1 MDVEDR
7 KLALLIDADNISP
20 IYVNIMLSEAKLY
33 GTVSVRRIYGDWTS
47 SGKNSWKSVMLD
59 NSLTPI
65 QQYSYT
71 YGKNASDSAMIID
84 AMDIL
89 YAGHVDGF
97 ILASSDSD
105 FTRLAMRLREAGKFV
120 IGMGE
125 SKTPAP
131 FVKSCDEFKVL
142 DILLKN
148 SLSEEEK
155 RPVKSAKGYTGED
168 ASGIDGSGNDSVGD
182 YGGEAGNE
190 PTPITKLSV
199 IKKSMLDIIDKY
211 SDENGQMH
219 MSKLA
224 SMLTR
229 LYSDFDARNY
239 GKYGKFSNFVK
250 ALPEFEVTTQNTVS
264 YVKRRDTEASDG
276 DDASEQ
282 TNGDGNSLGMNA
294 GRKAGTR
301 KSRSSRSKSKGK
313 ASQKAQSQR
322 AQIQKNQTQKAQVQK
337 TTEGAAQTVKETTG
351 KARSS
356 KPHAKKTKGKNK

>member
-1 MDVEDR
+1 MEIEDR

-20 IYVNIMLSEAKLY
+20 VYVNIMLSEAKNY

-47 SGKNSWKSVMLD
+47 NGKNSWKSVMLD

-89 YAGHVDGF
+89 YADHVDGF

-125 SKTPAP
+125 SKTPSP

-148 SLSEEEK
+148 SLSEEEEK
-155 RPVKSAKGYTGED
+155 KLGTETPVS
-168 ASGIDGSGNDSVGD
+168 N
-182 YGGEAGNE
+182 

-199 IKKSMLDIIDKY
+199 IKRSMCDIIDKH
-211 SDENGQMH
+211 SDDNGKIQ

-224 SMLTR
+224 SMLNR
-229 LYSDFDARNY
+229 LYPDFDARNY
-239 GKYGKFSNFVK
+239 GKYGKFINFMK
-250 ALPEFEVTTQNTVS
+250 ALPEFEVSLV
-264 YVKRRDTEASDG
+264 DTEAYVKLV
-276 DDASEQ
+276 EK
-282 TNGDGNSLGMNA
+282 NGPAEGKQPDNLKQKPGSAPKEEG
-294 GRKAGTR
+294 GEPEHEEIKPGPKQKRKTPAR
-301 KSRSSRSKSKGK
+301 KRTVRKK
-313 ASQKAQSQR
+313 
-322 AQIQKNQTQKAQVQK
+322 K
-337 TTEGAAQTVKETTG
+337 T
-351 KARSS
+351 
-356 KPHAKKTKGKNK
+356 AKKG

>member
-20 IYVNIMLSEAKLY
+20 IYMNIMLSEAKNY

-71 YGKNASDSAMIID
+71 YGKNASDSAIIID
-84 AMDIL
+84 AMDSL

-125 SKTPAP
+125 SKTPSP

-142 DILLKN
+142 DIILKN
-148 SLSEEEK
+148 SLSEEEEK
-155 RPVKSAKGYTGED
+155 KLAKATD
-168 ASGIDGSGNDSVGD
+168 GIAGGDGVS
-182 YGGEAGNE
+182 E

-199 IKKSMLDIIDKY
+199 IKKSMRDIIDKN

-250 ALPEFEVTTQNTVS
+250 ALPEFEVTMHNTVA
-264 YVKRRDTEASDG
+264 YVKRKDSTEPA
-276 DDASEQ
+276 DDASE
-282 TNGDGNSLGMNA
+282 
-294 GRKAGTR
+294 KAEGKAQGGTQGAKRGGSKAKTSKTR
-301 KSRSSRSKSKGK
+301 KKSKTNSGRSGK
-313 ASQKAQSQR
+313 K
-322 AQIQKNQTQKAQVQK
+322 KN
-337 TTEGAAQTVKETTG
+337 AA
-351 KARSS
+351 
-356 KPHAKKTKGKNK
+356 PKNIEPKNAEA

>member
-1 MDVEDR
+1 MEVDDK

-20 IYVNIMLSEAKLY
+20 NYMNIMLSEAKNY

-47 SGKNSWKSVMLD
+47 NGKNSWKSVMLD

-125 SKTPAP
+125 SKTPKP

-142 DILLKN
+142 DILFKN
-148 SLSEEEK
+148 SISEDEETK
-155 RPVKSAKGYTGED
+155 LTVSTEAFKNAEQN
-168 ASGIDGSGNDSVGD
+168 GID
-182 YGGEAGNE
+182 A
-190 PTPITKLSV
+190 PITDLAT
-199 IKKSMLDIIDKY
+199 IKKSMLEIIDKH
-211 SDENGQMH
+211 SDANGLILL
-219 MSKLA
+219 SELGRL
-224 SMLTR
+224 LTR

-239 GKYGKFSNFVK
+239 GKYRKFSDFVRN
-250 ALPEFEVTTQNTVS
+250 LPEFEITVENTVI
-264 YVKRRDTEASDG
+264 YVKKSEVQRMQDTDKFNPRALNKKRAAIKTEKSDQTIKSDKNEKPDKADKPGNKKDTKKNTANRRNNKR
-276 DDASEQ
+276 
-282 TNGDGNSLGMNA
+282 NG
-294 GRKAGTR
+294 
-301 KSRSSRSKSKGK
+301 RSSRRTKS
-313 ASQKAQSQR
+313 
-322 AQIQKNQTQKAQVQK
+322 TD
-337 TTEGAAQTVKETTG
+337 
-351 KARSS
+351 
-356 KPHAKKTKGKNK
+356 KK

>member
-1 MDVEDR
+1 MDIDDR

-20 IYVNIMLSEAKLY
+20 IYINIMLSEAKNY
-33 GTVSVRRIYGDWTS
+33 GTVSVRRIYGDWTA
-47 SGKNSWKSVMLD
+47 SGKNSWKNVMLD

-89 YAGHVDGF
+89 YADHVDGF

-125 SKTPAP
+125 SKTPSP

-148 SLSEEEK
+148 SLSEEEEK
-155 RPVKSAKGYTGED
+155 RLAKSSEGTNSAEGSND
-168 ASGIDGSGNDSVGD
+168 A
-182 YGGEAGNE
+182 ANE

-229 LYSDFDARNY
+229 FYPDFDARNY

-250 ALPEFEVTTQNTVS
+250 ALPDFEVTTLNTVV
-264 YVKRRDTEASDG
+264 YVKRKET
-276 DDASEQ
+276 EQ
-282 TNGDGNSLGMNA
+282 TKKES
-294 GRKAGTR
+294 
-301 KSRSSRSKSKGK
+301 GK
-313 ASQKAQSQR
+313 AEQGK
-322 AQIQKNQTQKAQVQK
+322 KDQTKTEQVK
-337 TTEGAAQTVKETTG
+337 GTGTKKKPAARKKRSG
-351 KARSS
+351 K
-356 KPHAKKTKGKNK
+356 KKTQRVNA

>member
-1 MDVEDR
+1 MGVDDR

-20 IYVNIMLSEAKLY
+20 IYVNIMLSEAKNY

-89 YAGHVDGF
+89 YADHVDGF

-120 IGMGE
+120 LGMGE

-131 FVKSCDEFKVL
+131 FVKSCDEFKLL

-148 SLSEEEK
+148 SLSEEEEK
-155 RPVKSAKGYTGED
+155 KLAK
-168 ASGIDGSGNDSVGD
+168 ASGSEETSADES
-182 YGGEAGNE
+182 A
-190 PTPITKLSV
+190 PTPITELSV
-199 IKKSMLDIIDKY
+199 IKKSMLDMIEKN
-211 SDENGQMH
+211 SDENGQIQ

-224 SMLTR
+224 SMLNR
-229 LYSDFDARNY
+229 LYPDFDARNY

-250 ALPEFEVTTQNTVS
+250 ALPEFEVTLIG
-264 YVKRRDTEASDG
+264 TEAFVKK
-276 DDASEQ
+276 SENQ
-282 TNGDGNSLGMNA
+282 SQKQKQA
-294 GRKAGTR
+294 GQGTKKRATR
-301 KSRSSRSKSKGK
+301 KR
-313 ASQKAQSQR
+313 
-322 AQIQKNQTQKAQVQK
+322 V
-337 TTEGAAQTVKETTG
+337 
-351 KARSS
+351 
-356 KPHAKKTKGKNK
+356 TKGKGAQKKGDR

>member
-1 MDVEDR
+1 MDAEDR

-20 IYVNIMLSEAKLY
+20 NYVNIMLNEAKNY

-47 SGKNSWKSVMLD
+47 SGKNSWKNVMLD
-59 NSLTPI
+59 HSLTPI

-89 YAGHVDGF
+89 YADHVDGF

-120 IGMGE
+120 LGMGE
-125 SKTPAP
+125 SKTPSP
-131 FVKSCDEFKVL
+131 FVKSCDEFKLL
-142 DILLKN
+142 DILLRN
-148 SLSEEEK
+148 SLSEEDK
-155 RPVKSAKGYTGED
+155 KDMKATD
-168 ASGIDGSGNDSVGD
+168 AGAGIDAGS
-182 YGGEAGNE
+182 E

-199 IKKSMLDIIDKY
+199 IKNSMLDILDKN

-224 SMLTR
+224 SLLTR

-250 ALPEFEVTTQNTVS
+250 AMPEFEVTTQNTIV
-264 YVKRRDTEASDG
+264 YVKRAEASNGEKMNDG
-276 DDASEQ
+276 IEKQEAGQGSGTKRGRSRRGSAGKTSSKQ
-282 TNGDGNSLGMNA
+282 SNA
-294 GRKAGTR
+294 GKSVSKQNGT
-301 KSRSSRSKSKGK
+301 KQGKKKRSSR
-313 ASQKAQSQR
+313 
-322 AQIQKNQTQKAQVQK
+322 
-337 TTEGAAQTVKETTG
+337 
-351 KARSS
+351 
-356 KPHAKKTKGKNK
+356 KKTQGEEA

>member
-20 IYVNIMLSEAKLY
+20 VYMNIMLSEAKIY

-125 SKTPAP
+125 SKTPSP

-142 DILLKN
+142 DIILKN
-148 SLSEEEK
+148 SMSEEEEK
-155 RPVKSAKGYTGED
+155 KLAKAT
-168 ASGIDGSGNDSVGD
+168 DGMP
-182 YGGEAGNE
+182 GGEGGSE

-250 ALPEFEVTTQNTVS
+250 ALPEFEVTMHNTVA
-264 YVKRRDTEASDG
+264 YVKRKDC
-276 DDASEQ
+276 SEPKP
-282 TNGDGNSLGMNA
+282 SKA
-294 GRKAGTR
+294 RK
-301 KSRSSRSKSKGK
+301 KSKTSSGRGGK
-313 ASQKAQSQR
+313 KKNATPKKAEPNS
-322 AQIQKNQTQKAQVQK
+322 AEA
-337 TTEGAAQTVKETTG
+337 
-351 KARSS
+351 
-356 KPHAKKTKGKNK
+356 

>member
-20 IYVNIMLSEAKLY
+20 IYMNIMLSEAKNY

-125 SKTPAP
+125 SKTPSP

-142 DILLKN
+142 DIILKN
-148 SLSEEEK
+148 SLSEEEEK
-155 RPVKSAKGYTGED
+155 KLAKATD
-168 ASGIDGSGNDSVGD
+168 GIAGGDGVS
-182 YGGEAGNE
+182 E

-199 IKKSMLDIIDKY
+199 IKKSMLDIIDKN

-250 ALPEFEVTTQNTVS
+250 ALPEFEVTMHNTVA
-264 YVKRRDTEASDG
+264 YVKRKDSTEPA
-276 DDASEQ
+276 DDASE
-282 TNGDGNSLGMNA
+282 
-294 GRKAGTR
+294 KAEGKAQGGTQGAKRGGSKAKTSKTR
-301 KSRSSRSKSKGK
+301 KKSKTNSGRSGK
-313 ASQKAQSQR
+313 K
-322 AQIQKNQTQKAQVQK
+322 KN
-337 TTEGAAQTVKETTG
+337 AA
-351 KARSS
+351 
-356 KPHAKKTKGKNK
+356 PKNIEPKNAEA

>member
-1 MDVEDR
+1 
-7 KLALLIDADNISP
+7 
-20 IYVNIMLSEAKLY
+20 
-33 GTVSVRRIYGDWTS
+33 
-47 SGKNSWKSVMLD
+47 
-59 NSLTPI
+59 
-65 QQYSYT
+65 
-71 YGKNASDSAMIID
+71 MIID

-125 SKTPAP
+125 SKTPSP

-142 DILLKN
+142 DIILKN
-148 SLSEEEK
+148 SISEEEEK
-155 RPVKSAKGYTGED
+155 KLAKTAEGIA
-168 ASGIDGSGNDSVGD
+168 ASEGGS
-182 YGGEAGNE
+182 E

-199 IKKSMLDIIDKY
+199 IKKSMLDIIDKN

-250 ALPEFEVTTQNTVS
+250 ALPEFEVTMHNTVA
-264 YVKRRDTEASDG
+264 YVKRKDSTEPA
-276 DDASEQ
+276 DDASEKAEGKAQ
-282 TNGDGNSLGMNA
+282 GGTQGAKRGGSKA
-294 GRKAGTR
+294 KSSKARK
-301 KSRSSRSKSKGK
+301 KSKTTSGRNGK
-313 ASQKAQSQR
+313 K
-322 AQIQKNQTQKAQVQK
+322 KN
-337 TTEGAAQTVKETTG
+337 TT
-351 KARSS
+351 
-356 KPHAKKTKGKNK
+356 PKNVEPKNAES

>member
-20 IYVNIMLSEAKLY
+20 IYVNIMLNEAKNY

-59 NSLTPI
+59 ASLTPI

-89 YAGHVDGF
+89 YADHVDGF

-148 SLSEEEK
+148 SISDEEEK
-155 RPVKSAKGYTGED
+155 RLAKTGGATSATEQE
-168 ASGIDGSGNDSVGD
+168 SV
-182 YGGEAGNE
+182 

-199 IKKSMLDIIDKY
+199 IKKSMLDIIDKN
-211 SDENGQMH
+211 SDENGQIQ

-239 GKYGKFSNFVK
+239 GKYSKFSNFV
-250 ALPEFEVTTQNTVS
+250 
-264 YVKRRDTEASDG
+264 
-276 DDASEQ
+276 
-282 TNGDGNSLGMNA
+282 
-294 GRKAGTR
+294 
-301 KSRSSRSKSKGK
+301 
-313 ASQKAQSQR
+313 
-322 AQIQKNQTQKAQVQK
+322 
-337 TTEGAAQTVKETTG
+337 
-351 KARSS
+351 
-356 KPHAKKTKGKNK
+356 

>member
-20 IYVNIMLSEAKLY
+20 NYMNIMLSEAKNY

-89 YAGHVDGF
+89 YADHVDGF

-125 SKTPAP
+125 SKTPSP

-148 SLSEEEK
+148 SMSYDDEK
-155 RPVKSAKGYTGED
+155 HSAQGRGKRQREQ
-168 ASGIDGSGNDSVGD
+168 AENIP
-182 YGGEAGNE
+182 A
-190 PTPITKLSV
+190 PITKLSV
-199 IKKSMLDIIDKY
+199 IKKAMLDIIDKN

-239 GKYGKFSNFVK
+239 GKYNKFSNFVK
-250 ALPEFEVTTQNTVS
+250 AMPEFEVTSLSTVV
-264 YVKRRDTEASDG
+264 YVKRADADRSEESLHEEDG
-276 DDASEQ
+276 SEDAQGTYAKRRGGRVKQGQGSK
-282 TNGDGNSLGMNA
+282 NSSGM
-294 GRKAGTR
+294 KKTTR
-301 KSRSSRSKSKGK
+301 KKKSASKG
-313 ASQKAQSQR
+313 A
-322 AQIQKNQTQKAQVQK
+322 
-337 TTEGAAQTVKETTG
+337 
-351 KARSS
+351 
-356 KPHAKKTKGKNK
+356 

>member
-1 MDVEDR
+1 MELEDR

-20 IYVNIMLSEAKLY
+20 NYMNIMLSEAKNY

-47 SGKNSWKSVMLD
+47 NSKNTWKSVMLD

-89 YAGHVDGF
+89 YADHVDGF

-142 DILLKN
+142 DILFKN
-148 SLSEEEK
+148 SLPEEEEK
-155 RPVKSAKGYTGED
+155 KLAKSGKSLAEEEQENVP
-168 ASGIDGSGNDSVGD
+168 A
-182 YGGEAGNE
+182 
-190 PTPITKLSV
+190 PITELAV
-199 IKKSMLDIIDKY
+199 IKRSMLEIIDKH
-211 SDENGQMH
+211 SDENGQILL
-219 MSKLA
+219 SELGRL
-224 SMLTR
+224 LTR

-239 GKYGKFSNFVK
+239 GRYRKFSDFVK
-250 ALPEFEVTTQNTVS
+250 DLPEIDVTM
-264 YVKRRDTEASDG
+264 RDTVVYAKKAEG
-276 DDASEQ
+276 EFKE
-282 TNGDGNSLGMNA
+282 TNSKRKN
-294 GRKAGTR
+294 GRRNQEKQQDKAQHADQ
-301 KSRSSRSKSKGK
+301 GK
-313 ASQKAQSQR
+313 AQIKETGKSAKDQGKAQGKPGSNR
-322 AQIQKNQTQKAQVQK
+322 KKR
-337 TTEGAAQTVKETTG
+337 TT
-351 KARSS
+351 
-356 KPHAKKTKGKNK
+356 AKKGRTSAKG

>member
-20 IYVNIMLSEAKLY
+20 NYVNIMLSEAKLY

-89 YAGHVDGF
+89 YADHVDGF

-148 SLSEEEK
+148 SISEEDK
-155 RPVKSAKGYTGED
+155 RASKSLKGNGGAD
-168 ASGIDGSGNDSVGD
+168 NSNDGGNDVGSEV
-182 YGGEAGNE
+182 GGDSSNE

-264 YVKRRDTEASDG
+264 YVKRKDSELSDDNTPSGQIYSDG
-276 DDASEQ
+276 NAS
-282 TNGDGNSLGMNA
+282 GINSGVKPA
-294 GRKAGTR
+294 AKKGRNSKTR
-301 KSRSSRSKSKGK
+301 GKGK
-313 ASQKAQSQR
+313 QAQRS
-322 AQIQKNQTQKAQVQK
+322 QTQKA
-337 TTEGAAQTVKETTG
+337 TEGTTQNEKETTV
-351 KARSS
+351 KQRSS
-356 KPHAKKTKGKNK
+356 KPRSKRTKSKSK

>member
-1 MDVEDR
+1 MEIEDR

-20 IYVNIMLSEAKLY
+20 NYVNIMLSEAKNY

-47 SGKNSWKSVMLD
+47 SGKNTWKSVMLD

-89 YAGHVDGF
+89 YGDHVDGF

-142 DILLKN
+142 DILFKN
-148 SLSEEEK
+148 SLSEEEEK
-155 RPVKSAKGYTGED
+155 KLAKT
-168 ASGIDGSGNDSVGD
+168 AGSGKAVP
-182 YGGEAGNE
+182 E
-190 PTPITKLSV
+190 PAPEPITGLSV
-199 IKKSMLDIIDKY
+199 IKKSMLEIIEKH
-211 SDENGQMH
+211 SDENGQILL
-219 MSKLA
+219 SELGRL
-224 SMLTR
+224 LTR

-239 GKYGKFSNFVK
+239 GKYRKFSDFVK
-250 ALPEFEVTTQNTVS
+250 ALPELEVSTQNTVV
-264 YVKRRDTEASDG
+264 YVKKASKG
-276 DDASEQ
+276 TAKATAKKKTS
-282 TNGDGNSLGMNA
+282 SPK
-294 GRKAGTR
+294 RKRSMTKGQKGQGAGT
-301 KSRSSRSKSKGK
+301 
-313 ASQKAQSQR
+313 
-322 AQIQKNQTQKAQVQK
+322 
-337 TTEGAAQTVKETTG
+337 
-351 KARSS
+351 
-356 KPHAKKTKGKNK
+356 

>member
-20 IYVNIMLSEAKLY
+20 IYVNIMLNEAKNY

-59 NSLTPI
+59 ASLTPI

-89 YAGHVDGF
+89 YADHVDGF

-148 SLSEEEK
+148 SISDEEEK
-155 RPVKSAKGYTGED
+155 RLAKTGGATSATEQE
-168 ASGIDGSGNDSVGD
+168 SV
-182 YGGEAGNE
+182 

-199 IKKSMLDIIDKY
+199 IKKSMLDIIDKN
-211 SDENGQMH
+211 SDENGQIQ

-239 GKYGKFSNFVK
+239 GKYSKFSNFVK
-250 ALPEFEVTTQNTVS
+250 ALPEFEVTSQNAML
-264 YVKRRDTEASDG
+264 YVKHVEEKVEAPAKQTGKQAEKQPSKQKQSATRSASKKSSKKKKSTAKATKKAHTANAESIKSESGKSGGAESAGETTEA
-276 DDASEQ
+276 
-282 TNGDGNSLGMNA
+282 
-294 GRKAGTR
+294 
-301 KSRSSRSKSKGK
+301 
-313 ASQKAQSQR
+313 
-322 AQIQKNQTQKAQVQK
+322 
-337 TTEGAAQTVKETTG
+337 
-351 KARSS
+351 
-356 KPHAKKTKGKNK
+356 

>member
-20 IYVNIMLSEAKLY
+20 NYMNIMLSEAKSY

-125 SKTPAP
+125 SKTPSP
-131 FVKSCDEFKVL
+131 FVKSCDEFKLL

-148 SLSEEEK
+148 SLSEEEEK
-155 RPVKSAKGYTGED
+155 KLDKNGTDNA
-168 ASGIDGSGNDSVGD
+168 
-182 YGGEAGNE
+182 NE

-199 IKKSMLDIIDKY
+199 IKKSMLDIIDKN

-224 SMLTR
+224 SLLTR

-250 ALPEFEVTTQNTVS
+250 ALPEFEVSMQNTVA
-264 YVKRRDTEASDG
+264 YVKRKESEADAKEVTE
-276 DDASEQ
+276 EQ
-282 TNGDGNSLGMNA
+282 KPATQTKS
-294 GRKAGTR
+294 KPR
-301 KSRSSRSKSKGK
+301 KSRSRSKSTTNKKQSSKKK
-313 ASQKAQSQR
+313 AQKA
-322 AQIQKNQTQKAQVQK
+322 
-337 TTEGAAQTVKETTG
+337 
-351 KARSS
+351 
-356 KPHAKKTKGKNK
+356 

>member
-20 IYVNIMLSEAKLY
+20 NYVNIMLSEAKLY

-155 RPVKSAKGYTGED
+155 RPVKNTKGAAGED
-168 ASGIDGSGNDSVGD
+168 GIGNDNGGD
-182 YGGEAGNE
+182 NGSDVGNE

-264 YVKRRDTEASDG
+264 YVKRKDNETSEGNNPSDQVKS
-276 DDASEQ
+276 DAS
-282 TNGDGNSLGMNA
+282 SSAKNA
-294 GRKAGTR
+294 GGRSTAK
-301 KSRSSRSKSKGK
+301 KSRTSRSRGKGKQTTKTKSKGK
-313 ASQKAQSQR
+313 
-322 AQIQKNQTQKAQVQK
+322 
-337 TTEGAAQTVKETTG
+337 
-351 KARSS
+351 
-356 KPHAKKTKGKNK
+356 

>member
-20 IYVNIMLSEAKLY
+20 NYVNIMLSEAKLY

-125 SKTPAP
+125 SKTPSP

-155 RPVKSAKGYTGED
+155 RPIKNAKGVAGED
-168 ASGIDGSGNDSVGD
+168 GVGNENGGDNGS
-182 YGGEAGNE
+182 EAGNE

-264 YVKRRDTEASDG
+264 YVKRKD
-276 DDASEQ
+276 SESIVIP
-282 TNGDGNSLGMNA
+282 TA
-294 GRKAGTR
+294 KKGRTSKPRTKR
-301 KSRSSRSKSKGK
+301 TKSKSK
-313 ASQKAQSQR
+313 
-322 AQIQKNQTQKAQVQK
+322 
-337 TTEGAAQTVKETTG
+337 
-351 KARSS
+351 
-356 KPHAKKTKGKNK
+356 

>member
-1 MDVEDR
+1 MEIEDR

-20 IYVNIMLSEAKLY
+20 NYLNIMLNEAKSY

-59 NSLTPI
+59 HSLTPI

-125 SKTPAP
+125 SKTPSP

-142 DILLKN
+142 DILFKN
-148 SLSEEEK
+148 SLSEEEEK
-155 RPVKSAKGYTGED
+155 RLGKSGERFQ
-168 ASGIDGSGNDSVGD
+168 GSDQEDVP
-182 YGGEAGNE
+182 A
-190 PTPITKLSV
+190 PITELSV
-199 IKKSMLDIIDKY
+199 IKKSMLEIIDNH
-211 SDENGQMH
+211 SDANGQIML
-219 MSKLA
+219 SELGRL
-224 SMLTR
+224 LTR

-239 GKYGKFSNFVK
+239 GRYRKFSDFVRD
-250 ALPEFEVTTQNTVS
+250 LPEIDIMTVDTVVYAKKAENAPEEEEGSRKKQGRTKRKTKKDTMNQAEESGYQGKTQ
-264 YVKRRDTEASDG
+264 ASTKG
-276 DDASEQ
+276 R
-282 TNGDGNSLGMNA
+282 GNSTGKGKSPR
-294 GRKAGTR
+294 GRKAGN
-301 KSRSSRSKSKGK
+301 G
-313 ASQKAQSQR
+313 QR
-322 AQIQKNQTQKAQVQK
+322 
-337 TTEGAAQTVKETTG
+337 
-351 KARSS
+351 R
-356 KPHAKKTKGKNK
+356 

>member
-20 IYVNIMLSEAKLY
+20 IYVNIMLNEAKNY

-47 SGKNSWKSVMLD
+47 SGKNSWKNVMLD

-89 YAGHVDGF
+89 YADHVDGF

-131 FVKSCDEFKVL
+131 FVKSCDEFKLL

-148 SLSEEEK
+148 SLSEEEEK
-155 RPVKSAKGYTGED
+155 KLERIAENES
-168 ASGIDGSGNDSVGD
+168 
-182 YGGEAGNE
+182 GNE

-199 IKKSMLDIIDKY
+199 IKNSMLDILDKN

-224 SMLTR
+224 SLLTR

-250 ALPEFEVTTQNTVS
+250 AMPEFEVTTQNTVV
-264 YVKRRDTEASDG
+264 YVKRAE
-276 DDASEQ
+276 SEKNEEGKS
-282 TNGDGNSLGMNA
+282 TTPNSETGKTGA
-294 GRKAGTR
+294 KRKRTR
-301 KSRSSRSKSKGK
+301 KYDSNK
-313 ASQKAQSQR
+313 
-322 AQIQKNQTQKAQVQK
+322 
-337 TTEGAAQTVKETTG
+337 
-351 KARSS
+351 SS
-356 KPHAKKTKGKNK
+356 KQANDVKTSSKQGKKRTSRKKTQGDKA

>member
-20 IYVNIMLSEAKLY
+20 NYMNIMLSEAKNY

-125 SKTPAP
+125 SKTPSP
-131 FVKSCDEFKVL
+131 FVKSCDEFMVL

-148 SLSEEEK
+148 SMSEEEEK
-155 RPVKSAKGYTGED
+155 KLAKAT
-168 ASGIDGSGNDSVGD
+168 DGMS
-182 YGGEAGNE
+182 GGEGGSE

-199 IKKSMLDIIDKY
+199 IKKSMLDIIDKN

-250 ALPEFEVTTQNTVS
+250 ALPEFEVTMHNTVA
-264 YVKRRDTEASDG
+264 YVKRKENA
-276 DDASEQ
+276 DAPE
-282 TNGDGNSLGMNA
+282 DALE
-294 GRKAGTR
+294 KAEGKGQGGAQGT
-301 KSRSSRSKSKGK
+301 KRSGAKSKS
-313 ASQKAQSQR
+313 S
-322 AQIQKNQTQKAQVQK
+322 
-337 TTEGAAQTVKETTG
+337 
-351 KARSS
+351 KAR
-356 KPHAKKTKGKNK
+356 KKTKTTSGRNGKKKNTTTKSVETKNTGA

>member
-155 RPVKSAKGYTGED
+155 RPVKNAKGAAGEE
-168 ASGIDGSGNDSVGD
+168 SIGNDNGSDV
-182 YGGEAGNE
+182 GNE

-264 YVKRRDTEASDG
+264 YVKRKDSEAIPEG
-276 DDASEQ
+276 KPA
-282 TNGDGNSLGMNA
+282 A
-294 GRKAGTR
+294 K
-301 KSRSSRSKSKGK
+301 KSRTSRSRGKGKQAQKTKSKGK
-313 ASQKAQSQR
+313 
-322 AQIQKNQTQKAQVQK
+322 
-337 TTEGAAQTVKETTG
+337 
-351 KARSS
+351 
-356 KPHAKKTKGKNK
+356 

>member
-20 IYVNIMLSEAKLY
+20 IYMNIMLSEAKNY

-125 SKTPAP
+125 SKTPSP

-148 SLSEEEK
+148 SMSEEEEK
-155 RPVKSAKGYTGED
+155 KLAKATEGI
-168 ASGIDGSGNDSVGD
+168 ASEVGS
-182 YGGEAGNE
+182 E

-199 IKKSMLDIIDKY
+199 IKKSMLDIIDKN

-250 ALPEFEVTTQNTVS
+250 ALPEFEVTMHNTVA
-264 YVKRRDTEASDG
+264 YVKRKDPA
-276 DDASEQ
+276 EQ
-282 TNGDGNSLGMNA
+282 TEDAAEKTEGKSQGESQ
-294 GRKAGTR
+294 GTKR
-301 KSRSSRSKSKGK
+301 GSAKTKSSKSRKKSKSTSRSGK
-313 ASQKAQSQR
+313 KRTAA
-322 AQIQKNQTQKAQVQK
+322 QKNA
-337 TTEGAAQTVKETTG
+337 EA
-351 KARSS
+351 
-356 KPHAKKTKGKNK
+356 